1 MTDERRL
8 AAAAAL
14 RALNNDF
21 VAHDAAPDL
30 LDRIAASARQA
41 SVELRSSERRDLAPV
56 VVSHAGRMF
65 RVEAMEQP
73 MSIEE
78 DDAPPG
84 RVGFMSDRAVGGRT
98 NPLAADLHFE
108 YGDDEVV
115 VRTVLGAAYEGAP
128 GRAHGGMVAAL
139 FDDITGFLLPLA
151 GTAAFTGEIT
161 VRYHRP
167 VPIEVPLEFCSRI
180 EGRQGR
186 KIHVTAECRAG
197 GEEIVASAEVV
208 FITVDISRF
217 GRSAGEATSAPTD
230 P

>member
-14 RALNNDF
+14 RALNDDF
-21 VAHDAAPDL
+21 VAYEAGADL
-30 LDRIAASARQA
+30 LDRIAASARSA
-41 SVELRSSERRDLAPV
+41 SAQLRSSERRDLAPDV
-56 VVSHAGRMF
+56 VTHAARMF
-65 RVEAMEQP
+65 RVEAMEQA
-73 MSIEE
+73 SSVRGG
-78 DDAPPG
+78 DDALPSM
-84 RVGFMSDRAVGGRT
+84 VGFMSDRAVGGRT

-167 VPIEVPLEFCSRI
+167 VPIEVPLEFRTRI

-186 KIHVTAECRAG
+186 RIRATAQCRAG
-197 GEEIVASAEVV
+197 GEVVASAEVL
-208 FITVDISRF
+208 FITVDIDHF
-217 GRSAGEATSAPTD
+217 GTPGR
-230 P
+230 